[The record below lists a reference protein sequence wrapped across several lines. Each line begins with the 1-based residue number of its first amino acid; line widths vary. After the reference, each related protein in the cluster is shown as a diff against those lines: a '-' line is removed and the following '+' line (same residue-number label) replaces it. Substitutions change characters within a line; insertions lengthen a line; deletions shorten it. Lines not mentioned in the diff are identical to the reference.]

1 MSTASVQG
9 SASDTATPP
18 PADDRALRPASMVS
32 NLLRSR
38 ATWVFALDVVLVL
51 LFTLVSEDNVF
62 FTIANGRSLLLG
74 ATQALLL
81 ALGLAMML
89 GAGIFD
95 LSLGANLVLSSVIG
109 ALVIQKFQD
118 PVTREYDSPWTAIWL
133 GLLACVLAGVVFGVV
148 NGILIAVADV
158 NSLIATLATLGIGT
172 GVAYLLSDGADVAGM
187 PFEMQRSI
195 GLNTVGEI
203 PVPALVA
210 VAAAIALWA
219 VVRYTR
225 FGMRTQ
231 AIGSSRAAAER
242 AGLKVRQH
250 FIVLTSLAGG
260 LAGVAGFFDLT
271 RFGSTALAGH
281 ANDSLA
287 AVTAVV
293 IGGTLLT
300 GGYISIIGAVWGS
313 ALAVIL
319 QTGLVITGVP
329 SFWRLIVVG
338 VVLLLAVVI
347 DRTTSKRRAAK
358 ALTGASPTPTKD
370 HHEKNTTEF
379 RPARGRRRHAGA
391 DRLRFRLRLRLRL
404 RLGLGRQ
411 RLGHP
416 AGRGPGEHLGPVLA
430 EHRVRRAGGGRR
442 AGRGAR
448 PVHERGD
455 RRRPDRRQLPVGAP
469 DRAGRHLRQ
478 SVEREPVRRAVRAA

>member
-1 MSTASVQG
+1 MSTAAVHG
-9 SASDTATPP
+9 SPTGTTTPP
-18 PADDRALRPASMVS
+18 PLDDRALRPASVVS
-32 NLLRSR
+32 RLLRSR
-38 ATWVFALDVVLVL
+38 ATWVLGLDIVLIVA
-51 LFTLVSEDNVF
+51 FTLVSEDNVF
-62 FTIANGRSLLLG
+62 FSAANGRSLLLG

-109 ALVIQKFQD
+109 ALVVQKFQD
-118 PVTREYDSPWTAIWL
+118 PTTRQYDRPWTAIWL
-133 GLLACVLAGVVFGVV
+133 GLLACVLAGVLFGVV
-148 NGILIAVADV
+148 NGILIAIADV

-172 GVAYLLSDGADVAGM
+172 GLAYLLSDGADVAGM

-195 GLNTVGEI
+195 GLNTVGGI

-210 VAAAIALWA
+210 VAAAVVLWA

-300 GGYISIIGAVWGS
+300 GGYISIIGAVWGA

-329 SFWRLIVVG
+329 SFWQLIVVG

-347 DRTTSKRRAAK
+347 DRTTSKRRAA
-358 ALTGASPTPTKD
+358 
-370 HHEKNTTEF
+370 
-379 RPARGRRRHAGA
+379 RH
-391 DRLRFRLRLRLRL
+391 
-404 RLGLGRQ
+404 
-411 RLGHP
+411 
-416 AGRGPGEHLGPVLA
+416 
-430 EHRVRRAGGGRR
+430 
-442 AGRGAR
+442 
-448 PVHERGD
+448 
-455 RRRPDRRQLPVGAP
+455 
-469 DRAGRHLRQ
+469 
-478 SVEREPVRRAVRAA
+478 

>member
-1 MSTASVQG
+1 VSRTAVNG
-9 SASDTATPP
+9 TPP
-18 PADDRALRPASMVS
+18 PSETTAPVDDRALQPASPLT

-38 ATWVFALDVVLVL
+38 AAWVLALDLVLVG
-51 LFTLVSEDNVF
+51 LFTLISDDHVF
-62 FTIANGRSLLLG
+62 FTVRNMQSLLLG

-95 LSLGANLVLSSVIG
+95 LSLGANLVLSSVVG
-109 ALVIQKFQD
+109 ALVMQTFQD
-118 PVTREYDSPWTAIWL
+118 PEALEYSSPWRAILL
-133 GLLACVLAGVVFGVV
+133 GFLACVLTGIVFGVV
-148 NGILIAVADV
+148 NGALIAIADV

-172 GVAYLLSDGADVAGM
+172 GLSLLLADGADVAGM
-187 PFEMQRSI
+187 PFELQESI
-195 GLNTVGEI
+195 GLKTFAQV
-203 PVPALVA
+203 PLPALVA
-210 VAAAIALWA
+210 VAAAAVMWA

-242 AGLKVRQH
+242 AGIKVPRH
-250 FIVLTSLAGG
+250 YIALTSLAGA
-260 LAGVAGFFDLT
+260 LAGVAGFVDLA

-300 GGYISIIGAVWGS
+300 GGFISIVGAVWGA

-319 QTGLVITGVP
+319 QTGLVIIGVP
-329 SFWRLIVVG
+329 SFWQLIAVG

-358 ALTGASPTPTKD
+358 
-370 HHEKNTTEF
+370 H
-379 RPARGRRRHAGA
+379 
-391 DRLRFRLRLRLRL
+391 
-404 RLGLGRQ
+404 
-411 RLGHP
+411 
-416 AGRGPGEHLGPVLA
+416 
-430 EHRVRRAGGGRR
+430 
-442 AGRGAR
+442 
-448 PVHERGD
+448 
-455 RRRPDRRQLPVGAP
+455 
-469 DRAGRHLRQ
+469 
-478 SVEREPVRRAVRAA
+478 